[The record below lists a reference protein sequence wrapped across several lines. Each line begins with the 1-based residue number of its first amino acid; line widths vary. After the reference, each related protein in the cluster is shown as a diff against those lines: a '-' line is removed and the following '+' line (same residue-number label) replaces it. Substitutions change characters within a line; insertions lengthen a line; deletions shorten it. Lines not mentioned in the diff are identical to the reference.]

1 MKTEKLTKTEIL
13 AQVYNQSPEMGGELS
28 DREITERKSAEKNE
42 YQSYLL
48 SQITNKSPEL
58 DKG

>member
-1 MKTEKLTKTEIL
+1 MKTNTEIL
-13 AQVYNQSPEMGGELS
+13 AQVYNRSPEMGGELS
-28 DREITERKSAEKNE
+28 DREIAERKSAEKKE

-48 SQITNKSPEL
+48 SQITNKSPKL